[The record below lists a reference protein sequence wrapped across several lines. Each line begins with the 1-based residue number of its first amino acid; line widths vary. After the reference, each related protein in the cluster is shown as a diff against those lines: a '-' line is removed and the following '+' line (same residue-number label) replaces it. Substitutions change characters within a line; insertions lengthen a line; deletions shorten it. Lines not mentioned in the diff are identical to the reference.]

1 MFGYMSGYRTKH
13 SIFHKLLPHKINWN
27 DSGNSTERVIRSSFG
42 FGETKQ
48 HPRNDYFERHLF
60 RLATVTAR
68 LEKQTF
74 NYFTHLTGNP
84 RTR

>member
-13 SIFHKLLPHKINWN
+13 SIATLYFHKLLAHKINWN
-27 DSGNSTERVIRSSFG
+27 DSGNSTTERGIRSSFE

-60 RLATVTAR
+60 R
-68 LEKQTF
+68 
-74 NYFTHLTGNP
+74 
-84 RTR
+84 